1 MGVTLRLVYNTASW
15 VNGGVSF
22 LEKKLAMANQ
32 QVFSAEKWFV
42 WTVVIGTAL
51 SISPLSSN
59 SSLWAVDPQAEDP
72 QAEDPAASSD
82 RDFFIGGYGK
92 GISVATYRSKD
103 GSFSTPTLACSV
115 ENPSY
120 LCQHPTLPVLYAV
133 RETSRTETAKG
144 KSAIFAFQW
153 NPESRQLEQMSETP
167 IDGDTPCH
175 VSVDAKGKFAFVAN
189 YSSGCVLVYALATD
203 GRVERELDHVQHET
217 RNSAQIVKVPR
228 AHSIRMDPTNHWT
241 LVADLGLDRV
251 IVYRLDA
258 EHGKLLENS
267 VDGSLQMLAGAGPRQ
282 IAFHPNGKFLFVINE
297 LNSTLTAASWDSEK
311 GVLEEISTLSTLPA
325 EFQGKNSTAAVVVNA
340 SGDRVYGSNRGHDSI
355 AAFRFDEATGKLTSI
370 GHQSTGGKTPRDFR
384 ITPDG
389 RFLLAQNQQS
399 DSINVL
405 AIDEKTGQLTA
416 TGKQFEVLA
425 PACIEFLNVKK

>member
-1 MGVTLRLVYNTASW
+1 MDGF
-15 VNGGVSF
+15 SF
-22 LEKKLAMANQ
+22 LEKKLIMAIQ
-32 QVFSAEKWFV
+32 QVFSAGKWFV
-42 WTVVIGTAL
+42 WTVLFGTSL
-51 SISPLSSN
+51 VISPLTSN
-59 SSLWAVDPQAEDP
+59 SSLWAVDPAAVDP
-72 QAEDPAASSD
+72 QAVDPATPSD
-82 RDFFIGGYGK
+82 RDFFIGGFGK
-92 GISVATYRSKD
+92 GISVAKYRSID

-133 RETSRTETAKG
+133 RETSRTEKTKG
-144 KSAIFAFQW
+144 KSAIFAFRW
-153 NPESRQLEQMSETP
+153 NPDSRQLEQMSETP
-167 IDGDTPCH
+167 VDGDTPCH

-189 YSSGCVLVYALATD
+189 YSSGCVLVYAIAVD
-203 GRVERELDHVQHET
+203 GRIERELDHVQHEPRSNT
-217 RNSAQIVKVPR
+217 PIVKNPR
-228 AHSIRMDPTNHWT
+228 AHSIRMDPTNRWT

-251 IVYRLDA
+251 FVYRFDA
-258 EHGKLLENS
+258 EHGKLLKGPI
-267 VDGSLQMLAGAGPRQ
+267 DGGLQTLDGAGPRQ
-282 IAFHPNGKFLFVINE
+282 LAFHPNGKFLFVINE

-311 GVLEEISTLSTLPA
+311 GVLKETSTLSTLPA

-355 AAFRFDEATGKLTSI
+355 AAFRFNEATGKLTSM
-370 GHQSTGGKTPRDFR
+370 GHQLTGGKTPRDFR

-399 DSINVL
+399 DSITVL